1 MSDYGD
7 DFSDYGDEWLYIED
21 EYMAADDLAE
31 HAIASPPPTAYGDD
45 DMHADWDRF
54 DYYNDIEYASDG
66 YDDAAFQLH
75 GTEGAKIGQKR
86 KRVATHSRSN
96 KKQRVAAEAPHTVV
110 VAPSPVV
117 WRSQKDRAPKQK
129 LLADDAPSYA
139 LLKNWREELVETPR
153 WACASPPAESPGSQA
168 GGMPPAIAAALHAMI
183 SQTNDDDDTLAEGE
197 EMEEEEEDDDDE
209 EGETDG
215 DISQDALMA
224 ALQRQLAAAGGPLG
238 GMDPQQLLQFA
249 MRMATD
255 KDGADGIIDEML
267 EGKDEEQLLELAK
280 GMGVEGVEDD
290 EVEDMADAGEAE
302 DDNEEGTEED
312 AHSRPPVL
320 QAMNKDLIAPEPKSP
335 EDARVS
341 GRPPT
346 PPSSETNRSVKA
358 AASTKSDG
366 TKSKSWTATETKP
379 VAPLKRKAE
388 VEDEAESSTRTTKKR
403 ATRSFDAPTAASQ
416 AKAATTR
423 ATRSTRP
430 KR

>member
-31 HAIASPPPTAYGDD
+31 HAIASPPPTTYGDD
-45 DMHADWDRF
+45 DMQADWDRF

-75 GTEGAKIGQKR
+75 GAKDAKIGQKR
-86 KRVATHSRSN
+86 KRVTTHSRSN
-96 KKQRVAAEAPHTVV
+96 KKQRVAAEAPRTVV

-117 WRSQKDRAPKQK
+117 WRSQKDRAPRQK

-139 LLKNWREELVETPR
+139 LLKNWREELVETP
-153 WACASPPAESPGSQA
+153 PAESPSLQSGQ
-168 GGMPPAIAAALHAMI
+168 MPPAVAGILQALITEAH
-183 SQTNDDDDTLAEGE
+183 DEDTLPEGE
-197 EMEEEEEDDDDE
+197 EMEGYEDEEDEENEEDE
-209 EGETDG
+209 ADG

-224 ALQRQLAAAGGPLG
+224 ALQRQLAGAGGPLS

-280 GMGVEGVEDD
+280 GMGVEGAEEYDA
-290 EVEDMADAGEAE
+290 EEMADGGDAE
-302 DDNEEGTEED
+302 DDDEEGTEED
-312 AHSRPPVL
+312 ARPRLPVL
-320 QAMNKDLIAPEPKSP
+320 QATNKDLTAPEPKSP
-335 EDARVS
+335 EDARAS
-341 GRPPT
+341 DRPPT

-358 AASTKSDG
+358 TANTKSDG

-388 VEDEAESSTRTTKKR
+388 IEDEAESSTRTTKR
-403 ATRSFDAPTAASQ
+403 RVTRSFDAPTAASQ

-423 ATRSTRP
+423 ATRSTRS

>member
-31 HAIASPPPTAYGDD
+31 HAIASPPPTTYGDD
-45 DMHADWDRF
+45 DMQADWDRF

-75 GTEGAKIGQKR
+75 GAKDAKIGQKR

-117 WRSQKDRAPKQK
+117 WRSQKDRAPRQK

-153 WACASPPAESPGSQA
+153 WACASPPAESPGLQP
-168 GGMPPAIAAALHAMI
+168 GQMPPAVAGILQALITEAH
-183 SQTNDDDDTLAEGE
+183 DEDTPVEGE
-197 EMEEEEEDDDDE
+197 EMEGYEDEEDEEDE
-209 EGETDG
+209 ADG

-224 ALQRQLAAAGGPLG
+224 ALQRQLAGAGGPLS

-280 GMGVEGVEDD
+280 GMGVEGAE
-290 EVEDMADAGEAE
+290 EYEAEEMADGGDAE
-302 DDNEEGTEED
+302 DDDAEGTEED
-312 AHSRPPVL
+312 APSRPHVL
-320 QAMNKDLIAPEPKSP
+320 PAMNKNLTAPEPKSP
-335 EDARVS
+335 EDARAS

-358 AASTKSDG
+358 TANTKSDG

-379 VAPLKRKAE
+379 VASRKRKAE
-388 VEDEAESSTRTTKKR
+388 VEDEAEGSARTTKKR
-403 ATRSFDAPTAASQ
+403 VTRSFDAPTAASQ